1 MVRYYGSIVAAA
13 AVVAAGLAATQTDL
27 LDRLRGDRPAAQEQA
42 APVAEATAAKPATA
56 PAARRAGS
64 RRRPAPA
71 APPEALT
78 HLRTQIAELAERVA
92 AREAE
97 LAELEASLAAR
108 DASLAEAS
116 AALAERDAELER
128 LRAELEAMRERY
140 AFDIQLAAMKSGE
153 PAPGLPSALAAPTDP
168 AMAADA
174 FLAAAKAPEPR
185 EQPLTSVQFEVG
197 SAALTPGGQIH
208 VAAAAVMLGD
218 MTLERVR
225 VLGHTDRT
233 GGLDLNRALAAARAR
248 AVAELLV
255 ASGVAAELVEAEG
268 MGWQNLPIPTDD
280 GVAEPLN
287 RSVAIVAV
295 ALPTS

>member
-1 MVRYYGSIVAAA
+1 
-13 AVVAAGLAATQTDL
+13 
-27 LDRLRGDRPAAQEQA
+27 
-42 APVAEATAAKPATA
+42 
-56 PAARRAGS
+56 
-64 RRRPAPA
+64 
-71 APPEALT
+71 
-78 HLRTQIAELAERVA
+78 
-92 AREAE
+92 
-97 LAELEASLAAR
+97 
-108 DASLAEAS
+108 
-116 AALAERDAELER
+116 
-128 LRAELEAMRERY
+128 
-140 AFDIQLAAMKSGE
+140 
-153 PAPGLPSALAAPTDP
+153 
-168 AMAADA
+168 MAADA
-174 FLAAAKAPEPR
+174 LLAAKAPEPR

-233 GGLDLNRALAAARAR
+233 GSLDLNRALAAARAR

-255 ASGVAAELVEAEG
+255 ASGVAAELVEPEG
-268 MGWQNLPIPTDD
+268 MGWQDLPIPTDD